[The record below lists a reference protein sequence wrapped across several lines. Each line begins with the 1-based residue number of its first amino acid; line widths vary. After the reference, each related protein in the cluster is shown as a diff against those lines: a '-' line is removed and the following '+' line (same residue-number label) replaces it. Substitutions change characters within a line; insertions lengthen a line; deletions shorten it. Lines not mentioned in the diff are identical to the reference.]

1 MSSTEL
7 SQWVTFSLDG
17 EVYGIN
23 VMRIQEVLRYTEIAP
38 VPGSAHYILGI
49 INLRGNVVTVI
60 DGRRKLQL
68 NDQDNVD
75 NSRIIIIE
83 VGTQVL
89 GLLADSV
96 SEVTEIE
103 DDTIEISANQA
114 DDYDDSKYI
123 YGVCQVDETLLIML
137 DVEKLFRS
145 ELESDTSDADLGIGF

>member
-1 MSSTEL
+1 MSSTNTH
-7 SQWVTFSLDG
+7 SQWVTFTLDN
-17 EVYGIN
+17 ETYGIN
-23 VMRIQEVLRYTEIAP
+23 VMLIQEVLRYTEIAP

-68 NDQDNVD
+68 QEIESVE

-83 VGTQVL
+83 VGDQVL

-96 SEVTEIE
+96 SEVTEI
-103 DDTIEISANQA
+103 DDETIEISPAST

-123 YGVCQVDETLLIML
+123 YGVCQVEDNLLIML
-137 DVEKLFRS
+137 DIEKLFKS
-145 ELESDTSDADLGIGF
+145 ELESADSDDIALGF

>member
-1 MSSTEL
+1 MATTEL
-7 SQWVTFSLDG
+7 SQWVTFTLDN

-49 INLRGNVVTVI
+49 INLRGNVVTVV

-68 NDQDNVD
+68 PDQDTIE

-83 VGTQVL
+83 VGSQVL

-103 DDTIEISANQA
+103 DESIEISVTPT
-114 DDYDDSKYI
+114 DEHDDSKYI
-123 YGVCQVDETLLIML
+123 YGVCQHADTLLIML
-137 DVEKLFRS
+137 DVEKLFRN
-145 ELESDTSDADLGIGF
+145 ELDAGDTDASNGLGF